1 MFPSDSTVRNQHVVK
16 YPAGLIRTSDVSSN
30 LHHVDTEVLIG
41 RHVVSFHLNNNN
53 NNNNNNNDSV
63 YDWETTRHQINVWL
77 FS

>member
-16 YPAGLIRTSDVSSN
+16 YLIGLIRTSIVSSH
-30 LHHVDTEVLIG
+30 LRHVDTEVLIG
-41 RHVVSFHLNNNN
+41 RHVVSSHLNNND
-53 NNNNNNNDSV
+53 NDNDNDNSV